1 MPEQCSGVRAQD
13 LGSTVARFQAGL
25 SPGSHAANPNPN
37 PTPPARVPALLLALR
52 GRDGPSS
59 PRAGAW
65 EPPRAEV
72 PARGPSSPEP
82 PARLRLGQGSRPSG
96 SARTASRLP
105 WVLGADPDPGSL
117 DGGRS
122 PAADP
127 AAAPPR
133 CDAAL
138 GAGEGMSHANA
149 AAPVCLAAACH
160 LRTCSDDE
168 DIEARKPARLQFCGA
183 GVGCFV
189 EAACS

>member
-25 SPGSHAANPNPN
+25 SPGSHAASPDPN

-52 GRDGPSS
+52 GKDGPSS
-59 PRAGAW
+59 PRAGAS

-96 SARTASRLP
+96 GARTASRLP
-105 WVLGADPDPGSL
+105 WVLGADPDPGPL
-117 DGGRS
+117 NDGKG

-127 AAAPPR
+127 AAAPPSG
-133 CDAAL
+133 DAAP
-138 GAGEGMSHANA
+138 GASESMSRASA
-149 AAPVCLAAACH
+149 AAPACLAAACH

-168 DIEARKPARLQFCGA
+168 DMEARKPGRLQFCGA
-183 GVGCFV
+183 GVGYFV
-189 EAACS
+189 EAAGS